1 MIKVLN
7 CKNKNYIKKLI
18 DFLEIR
24 RSRKSIDSSIV
35 TKILNDVKNNKL
47 KAVLKYEKRF
57 SKNKKIFANKKE
69 IDKSIKELDPKIKK
83 AINFAYSRIFK
94 FHSLQKPK
102 DIKFTDQYKNKIDYK
117 NIPLQSVGIYVPA
130 NLPSTLLMCAIPAQI
145 SKVKKVIVANPRING
160 KLNSAVMYAAKKCGV
175 SKVITCGG
183 AQAIGNLAYIQKV
196 NKIVGPGSDITAEA
210 KRLVFGTVGIDG
222 IAGPSEILV
231 LADKKTNINEIGTS
245 LVGQS
250 EHGPES
256 QCILVTKHKDIIHK
270 VKKNIFENLKTLKRK
285 NIAINS
291 LKKHGLIIIC
301 QNDKQIINVINEI
314 APEHLELNISN
325 YKKYI
330 KKIVNVGSVCIG
342 KYTPMAVTD
351 YNSGSQHTLPTLGNS
366 KYSSGLNVHDFYKKI
381 SYVNLSKKGV
391 AKIGKFAIHLSDFEE
406 LKGHSKSIKS
416 RIRSDYNW

>member
-7 CKNKNYIKKLI
+7 CKNKNYLKKLI
-18 DFLEIR
+18 SFLETR
-24 RSRKSIDSSIV
+24 RSRKSVDTTIV
-35 TKILNDVKNNKL
+35 SKILKDVKKNKFN
-47 KAVLKYEKRF
+47 AVRKYEKYF
-57 SKNKKIFANKKE
+57 SKNKKIYTTQKE
-69 IDKSIKELDPKIKK
+69 INNSIKKLDPKIKK
-83 AINFAYSRIFK
+83 AIDFAYSRIFK
-94 FHSLQKPK
+94 FHLLQKPK
-102 DIKFTDQYKNKIDYK
+102 DIKFIDRYKNKIDYK

-145 SKVKKVIVANPRING
+145 AKVKTVIVANPRIKG
-160 KLNSAVMYAAKKCGV
+160 KLNPAIMYAAKKCGV
-175 SKVITCGG
+175 SKIITCGG
-183 AQAIGNLAYIQKV
+183 AQAIGNLVYIQKV
-196 NKIVGPGSDITAEA
+196 NKVVGPGSDITAEA
-210 KRLVFGTVGIDG
+210 KRMVFGTVGIDG

-256 QCILVTKHKDIIHK
+256 QCILVTKHKDIIDK

-285 NIAINS
+285 DIALKS

-301 QNDKQIINVINEI
+301 QNDEQIINVINEA
-314 APEHLELNISN
+314 APEHLELNVSN
-325 YKKYI
+325 YKKYV
-330 KKIVNVGSVCIG
+330 KNIVNVGSVCIG

-366 KYSSGLNVHDFYKKI
+366 KFSSGLNVSDFFKKI

-391 AKIGKFAIHLSDFEE
+391 AKIGKFAIHLSDFEGLE
-406 LKGHSKSIKS
+406 AHSKSIKS
-416 RIRSDYNW
+416 RIRSN

>member
-7 CKNKNYIKKLI
+7 CKNKNYLKKLI
-18 DFLEIR
+18 SFLETR
-24 RSRKSIDSSIV
+24 RSRKSVDTTIV
-35 TKILNDVKNNKL
+35 SKILKDVKKNKFN
-47 KAVLKYEKRF
+47 AVRKYEKYF
-57 SKNKKIFANKKE
+57 SKNKKIYTTQKE
-69 IDKSIKELDPKIKK
+69 INNSIKKLDPKIKK
-83 AINFAYSRIFK
+83 AIDFAYSRIFK
-94 FHSLQKPK
+94 FHLLQKPK
-102 DIKFTDQYKNKIDYK
+102 DIKFIDRYKNKIDYK

-145 SKVKKVIVANPRING
+145 AKVKTVIVANPRIKG
-160 KLNSAVMYAAKKCGV
+160 KLNPAIMYAAKKCGV
-175 SKVITCGG
+175 SKIITCGG
-183 AQAIGNLAYIQKV
+183 AQAIGNLVYIQKV
-196 NKIVGPGSDITAEA
+196 NKVVGPGSDITAEA
-210 KRLVFGTVGIDG
+210 KRMVFGTVGIDG

-256 QCILVTKHKDIIHK
+256 QCILVTKHKDIIGK

-285 NIAINS
+285 DIALKS

-301 QNDKQIINVINEI
+301 QNDKQIINVINET
-314 APEHLELNISN
+314 APEHLELNVSN

-330 KKIVNVGSVCIG
+330 KNIVNVGSVCIG

-366 KYSSGLNVHDFYKKI
+366 KFSSGLNVSDFFKKI

-391 AKIGKFAIHLSDFEE
+391 AKIGKFAIHLSDFEGLE
-406 LKGHSKSIKS
+406 AHSKSIKS
-416 RIRSDYNW
+416 RIRSN

>member
-7 CKNKNYIKKLI
+7 CKNKNYLKKLI
-18 DFLEIR
+18 SFLETR
-24 RSRKSIDSSIV
+24 RSRKSVDTNIV
-35 TKILNDVKNNKL
+35 SKILKDVKKNKFN
-47 KAVLKYEKRF
+47 AVRKYEKYF
-57 SKNKKIFANKKE
+57 SKNKKIYTTQKE
-69 IDKSIKELDPKIKK
+69 INNSIKKLDPKIKK
-83 AINFAYSRIFK
+83 AIDFAYSRIFK
-94 FHSLQKPK
+94 FHLLQKPK
-102 DIKFTDQYKNKIDYK
+102 DIKFIDRYKNKIDYK

-145 SKVKKVIVANPRING
+145 AKVKTIIVANPRIKG
-160 KLNSAVMYAAKKCGV
+160 KLNPAIMYAAKKCGV
-175 SKVITCGG
+175 SKIITCGG
-183 AQAIGNLAYIQKV
+183 AQAIGNLVYIQKV
-196 NKIVGPGSDITAEA
+196 NKVVGPGSDITAEA
-210 KRLVFGTVGIDG
+210 KRIVFGTVGIDG

-256 QCILVTKHKDIIHK
+256 QCILVTKHKDIISK

-285 NIAINS
+285 DIALKS

-301 QNDKQIINVINEI
+301 QNDEQIINVINET
-314 APEHLELNISN
+314 APEHLELNVSN

-330 KKIVNVGSVCIG
+330 KNIVNVGSVCIG

-366 KYSSGLNVHDFYKKI
+366 KFSSGLNVSDFFKKI

-391 AKIGKFAIHLSDFEE
+391 AKIGKFAIHLSDFEGLE
-406 LKGHSKSIKS
+406 AHSKSIKS
-416 RIRSDYNW
+416 RIRSN

>member
-1 MIKVLN
+1 MIKILD
-7 CKNKNYIKKLI
+7 CKSKSYKKKLI
-18 DFLEIR
+18 DFLEVR
-24 RSRKSIDSSIV
+24 RSRKSIDTKKV
-35 TKILNDVKNNKL
+35 VKILNDIKINKL

-57 SKNKKIFANKKE
+57 SKNSKLYASRNE
-69 IDKSIKELDPKIKK
+69 INKSIKKLDPKIKK
-83 AINFAYSRIFK
+83 AIDFAYSRIFK

-102 DIKFTDQYKNKIDYK
+102 DLKYVDQYKNKIDYK

-145 SKVKKVIVANPRING
+145 SKVKKIIVSNPRING

-175 SKVITCGG
+175 SEVITCGG
-183 AQAIGNLAYIQKV
+183 AQAIGNLVYIQKV

-222 IAGPSEILV
+222 MAGPSEILV
-231 LADKKTNINEIGTS
+231 LADKKTNINEISTS

-250 EHGPES
+250 EHGTES
-256 QCILVTKHKDIIHK
+256 QCILVTKY
-270 VKKNIFENLKTLKRK
+270 
-285 NIAINS
+285 
-291 LKKHGLIIIC
+291 
-301 QNDKQIINVINEI
+301 KQIINKVQKSVLDNLKNIPRKKIAFKSLKRHGLIVLCKNDNQIIEVVNEV
-314 APEHLELNISN
+314 APEHLELNVSN

-330 KKIVNVGSVCIG
+330 SRIVNAGSICIG

-351 YNSGSQHTLPTLGNS
+351 YNSGSQHTLPTLGSS
-366 KYSSGLNVHDFYKKI
+366 KFSSGLNVNDFYKKI

-391 AKIGKFAIHLSDFEE
+391 AKIGKFAIHLSDFED

-416 RIRSDYNW
+416 RIRSK

>member
-1 MIKVLN
+1 MIKILN
-7 CKNKNYIKKLI
+7 CKNKNYKKKLI
-18 DFLEIR
+18 EFLEIR
-24 RSRKSIDSSIV
+24 RSRKFIDTSIV
-35 TKILNDVKNNKL
+35 PKILNDIKKNKL
-47 KAVLKYEKRF
+47 KAVIKYEKIF
-57 SKNKKIFANKKE
+57 SKNNKIFVSKKE
-69 IDKSIKELDPKIKK
+69 INKSIRQLEPKIKN
-83 AINFAYSRIFK
+83 AIDFAYSRIFN

-102 DIKFTDQYKNKIDYK
+102 DIKFTDKYNNKIDYK
-117 NIPLQSVGIYVPA
+117 NLPLQSVGIYVPS

-145 SKVKKVIVANPRING
+145 SKVKKIVVANPRIDG
-160 KLNSAVMYAAKKCGV
+160 KLNPAVMYAAKKCGV
-175 SKVITCGG
+175 TEVITCGG

-256 QCILVTKHKDIIHK
+256 QCILVTKHKEIINK
-270 VKKNIFENLKTLKRK
+270 VKKNVLQNLENLERK
-285 NIAINS
+285 NISIKS
-291 LKKHGLIIIC
+291 LKKHGLIILC
-301 QNDKQIINVINEI
+301 QNDKQIIEVINEV
-314 APEHLELNISN
+314 APEHLELNLNN

-330 KKIVNVGSVCIG
+330 SHIVNAGSICIG

-351 YNSGSQHTLPTLGNS
+351 YNSGSQHTLPTLGAS
-366 KYSSGLNVHDFYKKI
+366 KFSSGLNVNDFYKKI

-391 AKIGKFAIHLSDFEE
+391 AKIGKFAIHLSNFEN
-406 LKGHSKSIKS
+406 LKGHSKSINS
-416 RIRSDYNW
+416 RIRRK